1 MGSHKTSSQETMV
14 SFITVFSVL
23 VLSPTLFAV
32 IPFGGYSRA
41 IPQRSVLETLIGDD
55 QFSTLVAAV
64 KIAFEDPAA
73 VLASVAPLTLFA
85 PTNDVFAAVPED
97 TLNGLL
103 ADPEAL
109 RTVLLRHIVANN
121 VVGLPRQMARVQKEG
136 TSLWTG
142 LCLHQQAQPP
152 SPNSI
157 FWLLMESFMPLT
169 VSSNIDNNCVQFQ
182 IQRIMNKHVL

>member
-23 VLSPTLFAV
+23 VLSPTLFAG

-41 IPQRSVLETLIGDD
+41 IPQRSVLETLTGDD

-109 RTVLLRHIVANN
+109 KTVLLRHIVANN
-121 VVGLPRQMARVQKEG
+121 VVGLPRQMVKSAEG
-136 TSLWTG
+136 GDLSLDR
-142 LCLHQQAQPP
+142 
-152 SPNSI
+152 
-157 FWLLMESFMPLT
+157 T
-169 VSSNIDNNCVQFQ
+169 VSSSAGSATITKLNILASDG
-182 IQRIMNKHVL
+182 IIHAIDSLL